1 MVIRQP
7 EGAGYSDVFY
17 GPAGF
22 MHAPFYLPF
31 RINYI
36 LYSIL
41 LQQNY
46 LFSLASLLD
55 SQLT

>member
-1 MVIRQP
+1 
-7 EGAGYSDVFY
+7 
-17 GPAGF
+17 